1 MNSSLK
7 RLLQIAVFLPMLWA
21 GYLSAAENPDDAYLK
36 DNPYAEEEDAD
47 KTPAIADPLEPWNRA
62 MFHFND
68 KLYFWVLKPAAQG
81 YKAVTPDIVRVGVK
95 NFFHNL
101 TTPIRFVNCLLQGK
115 PGAAGQELGAFMVNT
130 VVGVLG
136 FGNPAADDPRLK
148 PHEEDFGQTL
158 AVYGVGDGFYIV
170 WPFFGPSTLRDSV
183 AMGGDYFLTPLSY
196 LNSTEASIG
205 IRAYD
210 EINST
215 TFRIG
220 DYESLKEAAVNPYEA
235 FRNAYI
241 QYRQGKIRE

>member
-1 MNSSLK
+1 MKNNSLK
-7 RLLQIAVFLPMLWA
+7 YLLAAMLLIMA
-21 GYLSAAENPDDAYLK
+21 INSVSAAENPDDAYLK
-36 DNPYAEEEDAD
+36 DNPYVEEEEAN
-47 KTPAIADPLEPWNRA
+47 TSPAIADPLAPWNRA

-68 KLYFWVLKPAAQG
+68 KLYFWVLKPTAQG
-81 YKAVTPDIVRVGVK
+81 YKAVTPDIVRSGVK

-101 TTPIRFVNCLLQGK
+101 TAPIRFVNCLLQGK
-115 PGAAGQELGAFMVNT
+115 SEAAGAELGAFMVNT

-136 FGNPAADDPRLK
+136 FGNPAAKDPRLK

-183 AMGGDYFLTPLSY
+183 AMGGDYFLSPMSY
-196 LNSTEASIG
+196 LNSIEASAG
-205 IRAYD
+205 IRFYD
-210 EINST
+210 TINST

-241 QYRQGKIRE
+241 QYRQGKIKE

>member
-7 RLLQIAVFLPMLWA
+7 RLLQIAAILLTLCS
-21 GYLSAAENPDDAYLK
+21 GSLSAAEKSDDVYLK
-36 DNPYAEEEDAD
+36 DNPYIEEEEAS
-47 KTPAIADPLEPWNRA
+47 TPEPIADPLEPWNRA

-68 KLYFWVLKPAAQG
+68 KLYFWVLKPTAQG

-101 TTPIRFVNCLLQGK
+101 TTPIRLVNCLLQGK
-115 PGAAGQELGAFMVNT
+115 SQAAGAELGSFMVNT

-136 FGNPAADDPRLK
+136 FGNPAANDPRLT
-148 PHEEDFGQTL
+148 PHDEDFGQTL
-158 AVYGVGDGFYIV
+158 AVYGVGDGFYII
-170 WPFFGPSTLRDSV
+170 WPFLGPSTLRDSV
-183 AMGGDYFLTPLSY
+183 AMGGDHFLAPLSY
-196 LNSTEASIG
+196 INSTEASVG
-205 IRAYD
+205 IRFYD
-210 EINST
+210 TINST

-241 QYRQGKIRE
+241 QYRQRKIKE